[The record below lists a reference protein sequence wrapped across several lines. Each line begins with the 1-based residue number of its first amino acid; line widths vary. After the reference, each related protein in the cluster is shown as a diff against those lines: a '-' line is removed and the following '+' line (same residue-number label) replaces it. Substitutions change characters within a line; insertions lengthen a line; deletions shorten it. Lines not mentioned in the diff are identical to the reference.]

1 MKRKELLKRCLLA
14 LCLSVSLVSSSV
26 AVCYGAPERGTS
38 SEGAS
43 ASESDTKEEERE
55 SENRDTEAESK
66 EESDA
71 DILEIGSLEAFLEF
85 AENCKYDSYS
95 LGRTVSL
102 TTDLDLSGADFD
114 GIAYFNG
121 IFAGNGHEIVN
132 AEITA
137 KGSDYGFFRYIGESG
152 EVKDLNVSGN
162 IKPSGSQENIGGLVG
177 VNYGTVTNCSFEGTV
192 NGLNSVG
199 AIAGINKSTGKIITA
214 ASDAT
219 VLATNY
225 TGGIAGT
232 NEGLITGCLNK
243 SSINTEELEPTLD
256 LGGVDLSSLNL
267 TQNVINRND
276 MGGIAGY
283 STGMIVDCKNE
294 GLIGY
299 KHTGYNAGGIVGRQS
314 GIVLTST
321 NEGKVYG
328 RKDVGGIVG
337 QAEPYI
343 ESEYLEDKVAETK
356 EDIDRLSNTLNNIS
370 STISATST
378 KAKTYVDSLSN
389 QYTTSMSTISG
400 NINALSDSI
409 GREYPEAQ
417 GYVDNINKALAN
429 IQSIQESGQELSE
442 EQLNAINSNLGI
454 ISDNLSALQ
463 SILPESAGSAQELL
477 NQITSQIKNGN
488 TQSSIQELAAS
499 ISREMEYI
507 QNYLGA
513 VGDQAGDINENAET
527 IHDNLAD
534 LQGSFSGTEQAAG
547 NLAGSISN
555 QMNDTSARQDM
566 QNLADTLDSGMQS
579 ITNGMNSV
587 ADQMNEIADSVSE
600 DIGVLMG
607 EEEIVEDISSL
618 ATSENTDGVISGCAN
633 RGEINGDLNVGGIV
647 GTMNVEYEGDPE
659 FDLDLTESVNIT
671 LRSTVNAVVL
681 NSVNYGSVTAKKNCA
696 GGITGLQELGFIYG
710 CEGYGHVRS
719 DSGNYLGGIV
729 GDSAGTIEKS
739 YSLCNVSGTDY
750 VGGICGNGYSVK
762 DSISVSDIDGSG
774 EWIGSIAGNL
784 ETEGTVQ
791 GNLFVSDKIHGIDD
805 ISYAGVADRVSYEE
819 LMEREDIPEG
829 FKRVTIVFET
839 EDGILE
845 ETEIAYGGSVSSADY
860 PKVPEKEG
868 CYVEWP
874 KEETLKDVKKNL
886 TITAEYIP
894 WVESVASSGETEA
907 GKPVLL
913 VAGEFYKDT
922 KLTLEASGGPEELDN
937 EAVLA
942 YAYSWK
948 LSGEREKEFETLEAH
963 FAVPEGAERVSVWVQ
978 KDGSWAEAEAKE
990 DGSYV
995 VADLPYGAAFAVV
1008 TQPTADHSYLIVIGV
1023 AALLVVVLIVW
1034 RYRKNKAGK
1043 TAGKK

>member
-26 AVCYGAPERGTS
+26 AVCYGAPESKAQTEGDV
-38 SEGAS
+38 SEED
-43 ASESDTKEEERE
+43 ESNE
-55 SENRDTEAESK
+55 
-66 EESDA
+66 
-71 DILEIGSLEAFLEF
+71 DILEISSLEEFLEF

-102 TTDLDLSGADFD
+102 VSDLDLSGVDFD

-121 IFAGNGHEIVN
+121 VFAGNGHEIAN
-132 AEITA
+132 AKITA

-152 EVKDLNVSGN
+152 EVKNLNVSGD

-192 NGLNSVG
+192 NGINSVG
-199 AIAGINKSTGKIITA
+199 AVAGINKSTGKIVAST
-214 ASDAT
+214 SDAT
-219 VLATNY
+219 VLATND
-225 TGGIAGT
+225 TGGIVGI
-232 NEGLITGCLNK
+232 NEGLITGCLNR

-283 STGMIVDCKNE
+283 STGMIVDCKNV
-294 GLIGY
+294 GMIGY

-328 RKDVGGIVG
+328 RKDVGGVVG

-356 EDIDRLSNTLNNIS
+356 EDINRLSNTLNSIS
-370 STISATST
+370 SAISATST
-378 KAKTYVDSLSN
+378 KARTYVDSLSN
-389 QYTTSMSTISG
+389 QYTTSMGTISG

-409 GREYPEAQ
+409 GKEYPEAQ
-417 GYVDNINKALAN
+417 GYVDNINRALAN
-429 IQSIQESGQELSE
+429 IQSIQESSQELSE

-477 NQITSQIKNGN
+477 NQITNQIQNGN
-488 TQSSIQELAAS
+488 TQSSVKDLAAS
-499 ISREMEYI
+499 IGREIEYI
-507 QNYLGA
+507 QNYLGT
-513 VGDQAGDINENAET
+513 VGEQTEEINENADT
-527 IHDNLAD
+527 INENLGN
-534 LQGSFSGTEQAAG
+534 LQNGFSGTEQAAG
-547 NLAGSISN
+547 NLADSISD

-579 ITNGMNSV
+579 ITNGMNSA
-587 ADQMNEIADSVSE
+587 ADQMNEIADSISE

-618 ATSENTDGVISGCAN
+618 ATAENTDGVISGCVN

-739 YSLCNVSGTDY
+739 YSLCNVSGIDY
-750 VGGICGNGYSVK
+750 VGGICGNGYSVT
-762 DSISVSDIDGSG
+762 DSISVSDIEGSG
-774 EWIGSIAGNL
+774 ERIGSIAGNL
-784 ETEGTVQ
+784 ETEGTVK
-791 GNLFVSDKIHGIDD
+791 GNLFVSDEIHGIDD
-805 ISYAGVADRVSYEE
+805 ISYAGVADRVSYED

-829 FKRVTIVFET
+829 FWQVTIVFET
-839 EDGILE
+839 EDGVLD
-845 ETEIAYGGSVSSADY
+845 ETEIAYGGSVTSADY
-860 PKVPEKEG
+860 PDVPEKEG

-874 KEETLKDVKKNL
+874 KEEMLKDIKKNL
-886 TITAEYIP
+886 NITAEYVP
-894 WVESVASSGETEA
+894 WVESVASSQETED

-922 KLTLEASGGPEELDN
+922 ELTLEASEGPEQLDN

-948 LSGEREKEFETLEAH
+948 LSGDREKTFETLEAH
-963 FAVPEGAERVSVWVQ
+963 FAVPEGAESVSVWIQ
-978 KDGSWAEAEAKE
+978 KDGSWTKAETKE

-995 VADLPYGAAFAVV
+995 VAALPYGAAFAVV
-1008 TQPTADHSYLIVIGV
+1008 TQPAADNPYLILIGV

-1034 RYRKNKAGK
+1034 RYRKNKAGR